1 MPRMGQEKAS
11 YGYCVYLIPVWCY
24 KTKQT
29 LSRSS
34 MPNGSHHL
42 RHTAMVCQSANGLFH
57 LIIVKTCTS
66 INGAFYIWF
75 VIIKILARHRSSIH
89 IPVEDDANRKEQL
102 HCIKNSR
109 RITVPYHL
117 LICQLD
123 S

>member
-1 MPRMGQEKAS
+1 MAPTTSDTQQWYAKVQMGYFIFK
-11 YGYCVYLIPVWCY
+11 
-24 KTKQT
+24 
-29 LSRSS
+29 
-34 MPNGSHHL
+34 
-42 RHTAMVCQSANGLFH
+42 
-57 LIIVKTCTS
+57 IIVKTCTS